1 MVPSLLLQVV
11 FLILNPVWIFVL
23 IQKTILGPEI
33 WEFDKC
39 DRTQYQNWKVEHIAR
54 DEDTFDTAL
63 ILNVR
68 HNICSDVERYL
79 KEQGVH
85 VGRII
90 NFSPEDTGSTGF
102 SIQNGTHS
110 SKLAME
116 VYAALAGRSTV
127 ERRAYLH
134 IFAPRLMR
142 LCFILGKYPV
152 HLESVFCT
160 NMILNN
166 EATALT
172 YRPFSLTGKED
183 LNERNTNLFSGFL
196 D

>member
-1 MVPSLLLQVV
+1 MSSHGEIFLRENTEVQQAYQIMLEAHGSIALLQVV

-23 IQKTILGPEI
+23 FKKTILGPEI

-110 SKLAME
+110 SKLGNGS
-116 VYAALAGRSTV
+116 LCRIGRTKH
-127 ERRAYLH
+127 R
-134 IFAPRLMR
+134 
-142 LCFILGKYPV
+142 
-152 HLESVFCT
+152 
-160 NMILNN
+160 
-166 EATALT
+166 
-172 YRPFSLTGKED
+172 
-183 LNERNTNLFSGFL
+183 
-196 D
+196 

>member
-1 MVPSLLLQVV
+1 MDGLLISHQ
-11 FLILNPVWIFVL
+11 
-23 IQKTILGPEI
+23 
-33 WEFDKC
+33 
-39 DRTQYQNWKVEHIAR
+39 RTQVALAFLFKMAPTPQNWQWKFMTHWQDEAPLKGEHI
-54 DEDTFDTAL
+54 
-63 ILNVR
+63 
-68 HNICSDVERYL
+68 
-79 KEQGVH
+79 
-85 VGRII
+85 
-90 NFSPEDTGSTGF
+90 
-102 SIQNGTHS
+102 SIF
-110 SKLAME
+110 L
-116 VYAALAGRSTV
+116 L
-127 ERRAYLH
+127 
-134 IFAPRLMR
+134 PRLMR